1 MKRTIA
7 LLTFSLIISGIAYVW
22 AETGIGR
29 TNQAGRYSIAV
40 SGSGDAYLVDTSN
53 GCVWR
58 AVKVS
63 FPSPQSGA
71 PPPPF
76 VGDFKLVAV
85 EGIVEM
91 ARPES
96 PPGGPSGLN
105 ANALPAKCLKP

>member
-7 LLTFSLIISGIAYVW
+7 LLTFSLIVAGIAYVW
-22 AETGIGR
+22 AETGVGR
-29 TNQAGRYSIAV
+29 MNQAGRYTIAV
-40 SGSGDAYLVDTSN
+40 SGTGDAYLADTST

-63 FPSPQSGA
+63 FPSPQTGA

-76 VGDFKLVAV
+76 IGDFKLVAV

-96 PPGGPSGLN
+96 PSGR
-105 ANALPAKCLKP
+105 PAGL